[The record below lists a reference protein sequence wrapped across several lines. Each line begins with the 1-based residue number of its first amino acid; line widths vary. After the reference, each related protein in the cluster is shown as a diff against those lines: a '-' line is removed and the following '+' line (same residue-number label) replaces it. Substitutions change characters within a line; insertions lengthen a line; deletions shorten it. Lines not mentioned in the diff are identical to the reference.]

1 MRTAVP
7 IFMVPASDFLSV
19 GTTTTTTTTIAIAGI
34 VTSKPTTR
42 LDIHGL
48 AR

>member
-1 MRTAVP
+1 
-7 IFMVPASDFLSV
+7 MVPASDFLSV
-19 GTTTTTTTTIAIAGI
+19 GTTTTIAIAGI

>member
-19 GTTTTTTTTIAIAGI
+19 GTTTTTTTIAIAGI